1 MQSIVIALV
10 VIAAIIVNVSPKG
23 GADMAIAAITIIL
36 LAGSAILMEL
46 QR

>member
-10 VIAAIIVNVSPKG
+10 VIAAIIVNVSSKG
-23 GADMAIAAITIIL
+23 GADTAIAAITIIL
-36 LAGSAILMEL
+36 LVGSAILMEL